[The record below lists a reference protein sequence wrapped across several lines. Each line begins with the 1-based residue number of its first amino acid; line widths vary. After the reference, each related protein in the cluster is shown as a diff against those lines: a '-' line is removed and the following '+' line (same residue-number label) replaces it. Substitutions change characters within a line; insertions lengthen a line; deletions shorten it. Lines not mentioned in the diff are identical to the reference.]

1 MLIKEIAR
9 LSPPSQIC
17 DVVFTEP
24 WLSPFCDRFLRV
36 LPPYLMTK
44 GRSFRVEDTLNNRQ
58 RKEQAKL
65 KKIYKNLSKEHLEI
79 AKKLIE
85 RAAYMLVSL
94 EDMEAKI
101 NEDGLVVKM
110 PQGNYE
116 IERAHPL
123 LQPYNAM
130 VKNYNTIIK
139 QLSELLPSSESATAG
154 QALMMFATKP
164 NQAAKKH

>member
-1 MLIKEIAR
+1 M
-9 LSPPSQIC
+9 
-17 DVVFTEP
+17 
-24 WLSPFCDRFLRV
+24 
-36 LPPYLMTK
+36 
-44 GRSFRVEDTLNNRQ
+44 EDTLYTRQ
-58 RKEQAKL
+58 KKEQNRI
-65 KKIYKNLSKEHLEI
+65 KKIYKNLPKEQLEI

-110 PQGNYE
+110 PQGAYT

-130 VKNYNTIIK
+130 VKNYNATIK
-139 QLSELLPSSESATAG
+139 QLSELSPSTEADKAG

-164 NQAAKKH
+164 NKAAKKA

>member
-1 MLIKEIAR
+1 MTAPCVYYPPTLNTKE
-9 LSPPSQIC
+9 
-17 DVVFTEP
+17 
-24 WLSPFCDRFLRV
+24 
-36 LPPYLMTK
+36 
-44 GRSFRVEDTLNNRQ
+44 RSFYVDDTLYTRQ
-58 RKEQAKL
+58 KKEQNRI
-65 KKIYKNLSKEHLEI
+65 KKIYKNLPKEQLEI

-110 PQGNYE
+110 PQGAYT

-130 VKNYNTIIK
+130 VKNYNATIK
-139 QLSELLPSSESATAG
+139 QLSELSPNTEADKAG

-164 NQAAKKH
+164 NKAAKKA

>member
-1 MLIKEIAR
+1 M
-9 LSPPSQIC
+9 
-17 DVVFTEP
+17 D
-24 WLSPFCDRFLRV
+24 
-36 LPPYLMTK
+36 
-44 GRSFRVEDTLNNRQ
+44 DTLYTRQ
-58 RKEQAKL
+58 KKEQNRI
-65 KKIYKNLSKEHLEI
+65 KKIYKNLPKEQLEI

-110 PQGNYE
+110 PQGAYT

-130 VKNYNTIIK
+130 VKNYNATIK
-139 QLSELLPSSESATAG
+139 QLSELSPSTEADKAG

-164 NQAAKKH
+164 NKAAKKV

>member
-1 MLIKEIAR
+1 MTAPCVYYPLPLTTKE
-9 LSPPSQIC
+9 
-17 DVVFTEP
+17 
-24 WLSPFCDRFLRV
+24 
-36 LPPYLMTK
+36 
-44 GRSFRVEDTLNNRQ
+44 RSFSLDDTLYTRQ
-58 RKEQAKL
+58 KKEQNRI
-65 KKIYKNLSKEHLEI
+65 KKIYKNLPKEQLEI

-110 PQGNYE
+110 PQGAYT

-130 VKNYNTIIK
+130 VKNYNATIK
-139 QLSELLPSSESATAG
+139 QLSELSPSTEADKAG

-164 NQAAKKH
+164 NKAAKKA